1 MLIRMY
7 KYDISYYKSLYALLM
22 CIIEQ
27 YIVHDIVELYT
38 LHFVSI
44 SYVLQLIFDRKLDYR
59 FWDTHGNV
67 FCEIWKLQVYGWEI
81 LTFREED
88 NIIPTNRQGKIKSD
102 KEMIQEKMNMALR
115 YYRVAT
121 ITHSFS
127 KCSTLS
133 NNKICIIDLIL
144 HIKSKTSHF
153 RMHRVLELLSLL
165 MIKSEIYKIC
175 L

>member
-7 KYDISYYKSLYALLM
+7 KNDISSYKSLYALYM
-22 CIIEQ
+22 CIIE
-27 YIVHDIVELYT
+27 YIVLNIAE
-38 LHFVSI
+38 LHFVSL

-67 FCEIWKLQVYGWEI
+67 FFEIWKLQVYGWEI

-127 KCSTLS
+127 KCSTRS
-133 NNKICIIDLIL
+133 NDKICIIDLIL
-144 HIKSKTSHF
+144 YIKSKPKSSYNKKWVLQHMF
-153 RMHRVLELLSLL
+153 IKYNIRIHRMNHPF
-165 MIKSEIYKIC
+165 Y
-175 L
+175 